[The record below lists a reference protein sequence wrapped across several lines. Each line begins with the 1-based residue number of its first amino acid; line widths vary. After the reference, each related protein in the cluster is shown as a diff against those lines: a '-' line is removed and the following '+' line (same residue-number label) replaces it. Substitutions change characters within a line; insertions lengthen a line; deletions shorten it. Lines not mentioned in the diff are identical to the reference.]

1 MNTPSLR
8 QLAQFAS
15 LPLAATLLAPAAH
28 ATDGYFL
35 NGVGAGSKGA
45 GGVAIALP
53 QDALSI
59 AANPAAATELGHR
72 IDGGFDIFIP
82 RRGAS
87 INGNAAGL
95 DGDYTGNDTNPFVM
109 PEFGYVR
116 PVSDKVSIG
125 IAIYAHGGMNT
136 TYGSSPF
143 AAFGETGTTGVDL
156 KQVFITPTAAVRIA
170 PGHSLGISA
179 IGLVQGF
186 RARGIA
192 PFSAASADPSN
203 FTNRGTD
210 VAFGA
215 GVQVGYLGQITDNVS
230 VGAFYKSKVWS
241 GKFDKYSGLFAQQG
255 SFDVPASFGG
265 GIAVQASKQL
275 TLAADVKHI
284 QYSDVQSVGNPLAPL
299 LQGTPLGVDGAPG
312 FGWRD
317 ITVGKFGAVFQANDR
332 LTLRAGYSI
341 GGNPV
346 PASETLLN
354 ILAPGVVTE
363 HFTAGA
369 TLKAGSGLE
378 FTTYAMHAPRNTV
391 RGAGSIPANFGG
403 GEANVY
409 LSETSI
415 GFAVGYS
422 F

>member
-1 MNTPSLR
+1 MNTLSLR
-8 QLAQFAS
+8 QLATIAT
-15 LPLAATLLAPAAH
+15 LPLAATLIAPAAH

-35 NGVGAGSKGA
+35 NGIGAAAKGA

-59 AANPAAATELGHR
+59 AANPAAATELDHR
-72 IDGGFDIFIP
+72 IDGGLEVFIP
-82 RRGAS
+82 RRGAR

-95 DGDYTGNDTNPFVM
+95 DGAYTANDTNPFVL

-116 PVSDKVSIG
+116 PVSDNVSLG

-156 KQVFITPTAAVRIA
+156 KQVFVTPTAAVRIA
-170 PGHSLGISA
+170 PGHSLGVSA

-186 RARGIA
+186 RARGIGV
-192 PFSAASADPSN
+192 FSAASADPAN

-210 VAFGA
+210 VTFGA
-215 GVQVGYLGQITDNVS
+215 GVQVGYLGKITDNVS
-230 VGAFYKSKVWS
+230 VGAFYKSKVWA
-241 GKFDKYSGLFAQQG
+241 GKFDKYAGLFAQQG
-255 SFDVPASFGG
+255 SFDVPASFGA
-265 GIAVQASKQL
+265 GIAVTPSKRL

-284 QYSDVQSVGNPLAPL
+284 QYSDVQSVGNSLAPL
-299 LQGTPLGVDGAPG
+299 FQGVPFGADGAPG

-317 ITVGKFGAVFQANDR
+317 ITVGKFGAVYQASDR

-369 TLKAGSGLE
+369 TLKATSGLE

-391 RGAGSIPANFGG
+391 RGQGSIPANFGG
-403 GEANVY
+403 GEADVY
-409 LSETSI
+409 LRETSI